1 MHDRRQLRRI
11 VTGHTARGKSTI
23 IADGQP
29 PSDASAPDRYLWTT
43 GATPAD
49 NGGDADAAAMPL
61 RLEPPANGSVFRV
74 VEFPAQSAMAGLSVE
89 QKQAFFRDLFAGMS
103 ASHCQ
108 VDTAR
113 SPGMHK
119 TSTVDYVVVLRG
131 EVTLLLDEAEATLK
145 PGDVVVQRGTNHDWV
160 VRGNEPALLAVVMI
174 SARPV

>member
-1 MHDRRQLRRI
+1 MSGPLRRI
-11 VTGHTARGKSTI
+11 VTGHTIAGRSTI
-23 IADGQP
+23 VADGQP

-43 GATPAD
+43 GATPTGNLD
-49 NGGDADAAAMPL
+49 DADAAVMPL
-61 RLEPPANGSVFRV
+61 RLEPPIDGSVFRV
-74 VEFPAQSAMAGLSVE
+74 VEFPPQAAMAGLSLE
-89 QKQAFFRDLFAGMS
+89 QKQAFFRELFAGMD

-108 VDTAR
+108 VDTRR